1 MTNEELEKME
11 HRVYVSK
18 QKMVA
23 AQHKEKYLKNQI
35 KQLSRKE
42 RTHRLCTRGGM
53 LERFIEEPNLL
64 TDEDVFE
71 LLMYLFHGE
80 RAQNKLAYLIE
91 RRKDAIETET
101 S

>member
-1 MTNEELEKME
+1 
-11 HRVYVSK
+11 
-18 QKMVA
+18 
-23 AQHKEKYLKNQI
+23 
-35 KQLSRKE
+35 
-42 RTHRLCTRGGM
+42 M

>member
-1 MTNEELEKME
+1 MI
-11 HRVYVSK
+11 
-18 QKMVA
+18 A

-71 LLMYLFHGE
+71 LLMYFFRGE

-101 S
+101 N